1 MVPMRAASARG
12 VLAAA
17 ATLAGAFLGLAL
29 VATAGSGS
37 SRGLTALIG
46 VRESDYANGNEHIY
60 RTIKHLAG
68 WKVDWAMGGDHPGTP
83 LKDERLADVA
93 NDAARVASYL
103 QVSEFP
109 TDMRAAIDPSV
120 DPCDDFY
127 EFACGHWAESKKG

>member
-1 MVPMRAASARG
+1 M
-12 VLAAA
+12 
-17 ATLAGAFLGLAL
+17 GLAL
-29 VATAGSGS
+29 VATARSGS

-46 VRESDYANGNEHIY
+46 VRESDYANGKEHIF

-83 LKDERLADVA
+83 LKDERLEDVA
-93 NDAARVASYL
+93 KDAARVASYL

-109 TDMRAAIDPSV
+109 KDMRAAIDPSV